1 MNIIDEW
8 LKESNYVALLR
19 FVLDT
24 ILNILRTKL
33 FETTDVAK
41 GLAKGADDIV
51 MLEMCAINKVI
62 TYPDFIQI
70 VQVLNNM
77 ESVTEPKL
85 ETSDVMLWNRSDP
98 QLMNRYIPQ
107 SKPNVDY
114 NFSDHNGFQAVAL
127 KKVSEGEAKKALRTL
142 VDFMKTEVSERDQ
155 GLSYEPLFS
164 QLIANKEKFLF

>member
-1 MNIIDEW
+1 MIDDW
-8 LKESNYVALLR
+8 LREGNYVALLR

-33 FETTDVAK
+33 ENTPNFGKE
-41 GLAKGADDIV
+41 LAKGADDIV
-51 MLEMCAINKVI
+51 MLEMCTINKVI

-77 ESVTEPKL
+77 DRVTEPKL
-85 ETSDVMLWNRSDP
+85 EDSETMLINRSDP
-98 QLMNRYIPQ
+98 ELMNKYIPS
-107 SKPNVDY
+107 SKPNVNY
-114 NFSDHNGFQAVAL
+114 NFSDPSGFRPVAM

-142 VDFMKTEVSERDQ
+142 VDFMKTEVAERDQ
-155 GLSYEPLFS
+155 GLAYEPLFS

>member
-1 MNIIDEW
+1 MH
-8 LKESNYVALLR
+8 LCGKEKGCDVRGQRNRANVSNLSVPSR
-19 FVLDT
+19 
-24 ILNILRTKL
+24 
-33 FETTDVAK
+33 
-41 GLAKGADDIV
+41 DIFP
-51 MLEMCAINKVI
+51 L
-62 TYPDFIQI
+62 TDFIQI

-85 ETSDVMLWNRSDP
+85 ETSEVMIWNRSDP

-107 SKPNVDY
+107 SKPNVEY
-114 NFSDHNGFQAVAL
+114 NFSDQNGFQAVAL

>member
-1 MNIIDEW
+1 MNIIDDW
-8 LKESNYVALLR
+8 IKESNYVALLR

-33 FETTDVAK
+33 FETADVAK

-85 ETSDVMLWNRSDP
+85 ETSDVMIWNRSDP

-107 SKPNVDY
+107 SKPNVEY
-114 NFSDHNGFQAVAL
+114 NFSDQNGFQAVAL